1 MANLKL
7 RKKVSAK
14 TFNEV
19 RLKMVGQKFD
29 RAEVYDILTKQC
41 GLKKSYYLPKVL
53 VDMKLIRMDDNG
65 NYYFPD
71 NYPATDPLL
80 EQAMIACRKL
90 EAPKKTSD
98 YDEKK
103 ALQALLNIKNEDGTP
118 KYEIRRRVP
127 ARWEVVTL

>member
-14 TFNEV
+14 TFNEI
-19 RLKMVGQKFD
+19 RLKMVGKKFD
-29 RAEVYDILTKQC
+29 RAEMYEILTNKC
-41 GLKKSYYLPKVL
+41 ELKRSYYLPKVL
-53 VDMKLIRMDDNG
+53 VDMRLIRMDDNG

-71 NYPATDPLL
+71 DYPATDPLL
-80 EQAMIACRKL
+80 EQAMIACRKM

-103 ALQALLNIKNEDGTP
+103 ALQALLNAKNEDGTP